1 MSMKS
6 LAPTLHPQGKFLV
19 LIFKEGLPVKS
30 NTLPPRPA
38 QRGYTPMVLFFFL
51 FLMRIEWGPT

>member
-30 NTLPPRPA
+30 NTP
-38 QRGYTPMVLFFFL
+38 QRGYTPMVFWFFFFFL

>member
-30 NTLPPRPA
+30 NTP
-38 QRGYTPMVLFFFL
+38 QRGYTPMVFWFFF
-51 FLMRIEWGPT
+51 FSFFDED